1 MGRYFAVEKFGGP
14 QRLKPHSLHGVLSG
28 TTGSRTLPGRGSVG
42 ILAFGWGRGGHRGLK
57 PRSFWGWVVRLEVV
71 PFPDVIA
78 SAFWLSAGGAAGL
91 GGWRRGLF
99 MVCSVVRLEAVPF
112 PFVAIGAFGLRVDV
126 DRRTVNGCLWHG
138 PFRGIPYVG
147 TIGENRT
154 GKGTTFSRTG
164 IRLE

>member
-1 MGRYFAVEKFGGP
+1 MVLSGTAGSRVLPVRASLGILAFGLGARRAPGAEAAVFLG
-14 QRLKPHSLHGVLSG
+14 LSG
-28 TTGSRTLPGRGSVG
+28 TTGSRAIPVRGSVG
-42 ILAFGWGRGGHRGLK
+42 ILAFGWGRGGPRGLT
-57 PRSFWGWVVRLEVV
+57 PRSFWGLVVRLEV
-71 PFPDVIA
+71 
-78 SAFWLSAGGAAGL
+78 
-91 GGWRRGLF
+91 
-99 MVCSVVRLEAVPF
+99 VPF